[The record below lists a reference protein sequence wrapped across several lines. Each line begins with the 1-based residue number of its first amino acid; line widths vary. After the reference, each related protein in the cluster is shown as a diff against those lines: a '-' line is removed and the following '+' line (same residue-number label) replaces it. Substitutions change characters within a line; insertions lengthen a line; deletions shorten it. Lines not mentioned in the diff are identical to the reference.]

1 MTEVQT
7 HYRTC
12 NLCEAMCGLEIKFR
26 GQQILSIKGDKNDPF
41 SQGHICPKATAL
53 QDVYEDPDRLR
64 YPLRRTAN
72 GGWEQIGWEEAF
84 DAAVAGIQTV
94 QAKYGRHAVGI
105 YLGNPNVHNWGSLFF
120 GAPFIRSLNTKH
132 RFSATSADQLPSH
145 FAARFMF
152 GHYFLIPIPDIDH
165 THYMLMLG
173 ANPLASN
180 GSLMTAPGVDRR
192 LKAIQ
197 ERGGQVVVIDPRRTE
212 TADKASAH
220 HFIRPGTDALFLL
233 ALINTIYTEGL
244 VNPGRLAQFT
254 DGLQTVE
261 QSVAAFTPEAVAA
274 ATGIAAETI
283 RQIARDF
290 CEAESAVCYGRIGV
304 STQQFGG
311 LCQWLINA
319 LNIITGNLDR
329 RGGAMFPLP
338 AFDVVGITKALGA
351 VGNFGRW
358 RSRVRGLP
366 EFNGE
371 LPVSTM
377 AEEIL
382 TPGEDQIR
390 AMVTVAGNPVLSTP
404 NGTRLDEAFED
415 LEFMVAIDIYV
426 NETTR
431 HAHIILPPT
440 TGLETDHYDLAFHLL
455 AVRNTAKYSPAL
467 FPSENGRLADWQILH
482 ELRQRLDKRS
492 PHPLRRI
499 ARLDVFKRLSPEKIL
514 DLGLRLGPYGGW
526 GKNLNKAGLTFRKL
540 KNAPH
545 GIDLGPLQPNLKE
558 RICTENGR
566 IQLAPSVI
574 LADLTRVEAF
584 LIEDEERRAK
594 SEGREDHSSPLTPRL
609 SPLALI
615 GRRHLRSNNSW
626 MHNSERLVKGKD
638 RCTLLMHPDDA
649 EARQLE
655 DGQMVEVA
663 SRVGKLCLRL
673 EVSPAIMPGVVSI
686 PHGWGHDRP
695 GVQLQVA
702 QQHAGVSLNDLTD
715 ERQVDA
721 LTGNAAFSGVLVSV
735 IRSQ

>member
-1 MTEVQT
+1 MSHVQT

-12 NLCEAMCGLEIKFR
+12 NLCEAMCGLEIKYQDR
-26 GQQILSIKGDKNDPF
+26 QILSIKGDKNDPF

-53 QDVYEDPDRLR
+53 QDIYEDPDRLR
-64 YPLRRTAN
+64 YPVKRTEN
-72 GGWEQIGWEEAF
+72 GWQQISWEQAF
-84 DAAVAGIQTV
+84 DEAVAGIQGV

-120 GAPFIRSLNTKH
+120 GSPTIRALNTKH

-165 THYMLMLG
+165 TDYMLMLG
-173 ANPLASN
+173 ANPIASN
-180 GSLMTAPGVDRR
+180 GSLMTAPGMDRR

-197 ERGGQVVVIDPRRTE
+197 QRGGQVVVLDPRRTE
-212 TADKASAH
+212 TAQMASAH

-233 ALINTIYTEGL
+233 ALIHTIYAEGL

-254 DGLQTVE
+254 DGLEMVE
-261 QSVAAFTPEAVAA
+261 QSVAAFTPEAVTA
-274 ATGIAAETI
+274 ATGITAATI

-290 CEAESAVCYGRIGV
+290 CGAESAVCYGRMGV

-311 LCQWLINA
+311 LCQWLINV
-319 LNIITGNLDR
+319 LNTITGNLDR

-338 AFDVVGITKALGA
+338 AFDVVGITRALGG
-351 VGNFGRW
+351 VGAYGRW
-358 RSRVRGLP
+358 RSRVRDLP

-371 LPVSTM
+371 LPASTM

-404 NGTRLDEAFED
+404 NGTQLDEAFNS

-455 AVRNTAKYSPAL
+455 AVRNTAKYSPVL
-467 FPSENGRLADWQILH
+467 FAPEDGRLADWQILH
-482 ELRQRLDKRS
+482 ELRTRLDKRS
-492 PHPLRRI
+492 PHPLRQI
-499 ARLDVFKRLSPEKIL
+499 ARLDVFKRLAPDKIL

-526 GKNLNKAGLTFRKL
+526 GKNINETSLTFRKL

-566 IQLAPSVI
+566 IHLAPEEI
-574 LADLTRVEAF
+574 LADLPRLTQKLETGDWRLETVSAA
-584 LIEDEERRAK
+584 AK
-594 SEGREDHSSPLTPRL
+594 SPVSSLQ
-609 SPLALI
+609 SLALI

-649 EARQLE
+649 EARQME
-655 DGQMVEVA
+655 DGQIVTVS
-663 SRVGKLCLRL
+663 SRVGQVQLRL
-673 EVSPAIMPGVVSI
+673 EVSETMMPGVVSI
-686 PHGWGHDRP
+686 PHGWGHGRD

-715 ERQVDA
+715 EQQVDA
-721 LTGNAAFSGVLVSV
+721 LTGNAAFNGVPVQVWGSAN
-735 IRSQ
+735 

>member
-1 MTEVQT
+1 MSQVQT

-12 NLCEAMCGLEIKFR
+12 NLCEAMCGLDIKF
-26 GQQILSIKGDKNDPF
+26 QDKEILSIKGDKNDPF

-53 QDVYEDPDRLR
+53 QDIYEDPDRLR
-64 YPLRRTAN
+64 YPVKRTEN
-72 GGWEQIGWEEAF
+72 GWQQISCEPAF
-84 DAAVAGIQTV
+84 DEAMAGIEAV
-94 QAKYGRHAVGI
+94 QSKNGRHAVGI
-105 YLGNPNVHNWGSLFF
+105 YLGNPNVHNWGNLLF
-120 GAPFIRSLNTKH
+120 GPPVIRALHTKH

-165 THYMLMLG
+165 TSYMLMLG
-173 ANPLASN
+173 ANPIASN
-180 GSLMTAPGVDRR
+180 GSLMTAPGMDRR

-197 ERGGQVVVIDPRRTE
+197 QRGGQVVVIDPRRTE
-212 TADKASAH
+212 TAQMASAH

-233 ALINTIYTEGL
+233 ALINTIYAEGL
-244 VNPGRLAQFT
+244 VNPGRLAQLV
-254 DGLQTVE
+254 DGLEAVE
-261 QSVAAFTPEAVAA
+261 QSVADFTPGVVAE
-274 ATGIAAETI
+274 ATGIAAEGI
-283 RQIARDF
+283 RLIARDF
-290 CEAESAVCYGRIGV
+290 CAAETAVCYGRMGV

-311 LCQWLINA
+311 LCQWLINVI
-319 LNIITGNLDR
+319 NIITGNLDR
-329 RGGAMFPLP
+329 RGGAMFTTP
-338 AFDVVGITKALGA
+338 AFDVVGITKAMGS
-351 VGNFGRW
+351 VGNAGRW

-371 LPVSTM
+371 LPASAM

-404 NGTRLDEAFED
+404 NGTQLDEAFD
-415 LEFMVAIDIYV
+415 SLEFMVAIDIYV

-431 HAHIILPPT
+431 HANIILPPT

-467 FPSENGRLADWQILH
+467 FPAENGRLADWQILH
-482 ELRQRLDKRS
+482 ELRTRLDKRS
-492 PHPLRRI
+492 SHPLRQI
-499 ARLDVFKRLSPEKIL
+499 ARLDVFKRLSPDKIL
-514 DLGLRLGPYGGW
+514 DLGLRLGPYGFW
-526 GKNLNKAGLTFRKL
+526 GKNINKTSLTFRKV

-566 IQLAPSVI
+566 IQLAPDII
-574 LADLTRVEAF
+574 LADLPRV
-584 LIEDEERRAK
+584 AK
-594 SEGREDHSSPLTPRL
+594 LLENETTQ
-609 SPLALI
+609 LALI

-638 RCTLLMHPDDA
+638 RCTVLMHPDDA
-649 EARQLE
+649 EARQVE

-663 SRVGKLCLRL
+663 SRVGQVHLRL
-673 EVSPAIMPGVVSI
+673 EVSEAIMPGVVSI
-686 PHGWGHDRP
+686 PHGWGHGRD

-715 ERQVDA
+715 EQALDE
-721 LTGNAAFSGVLVSV
+721 LTGNAAFNGVPVQV
-735 IRSQ
+735 KAAA